1 MWLTRFALTRPVITA
16 MVFGALT
23 LFGVFAYFQIGKS
36 QDPPGT
42 TFPVVVIQA
51 GYPGAAPQDVE
62 KLIIKPIEDQMVGID
77 GLDQISATAQ
87 EGIGVVVVQFKLD
100 TNLDL
105 AAIDVQRR
113 VDTARVFMP
122 SDLDPPYVEKNS
134 NTQPI
139 IDLAVNSKTLSPA
152 ALNDIVTNRVKPLI
166 EQIPNVQ
173 SVDVGGGLQREFHVQ
188 PDPATLLAL
197 NATLGDVFGAISQN
211 NANLPGGRMLQP
223 SQEASVAVHADVQ
236 SAADLAAVPLSI
248 PGASSRLLTVGN
260 VAKTDDGYAEQRN
273 ISHFN
278 GKPRLYISINKTL
291 ESDEINATKIARER
305 LKGIEAQFPQIS
317 FFEVD
322 APADDTAAELNGVWQ
337 SLFEGI
343 LLTAIVM
350 LLFLHAWRNA
360 AVVLIS
366 IPVSIFATFVV
377 MKALGFTFD
386 FMSLMGLSLIIG
398 ILVDD
403 SIVVLE
409 NITRHRDMGESPM
422 DAAINGR
429 TEIGGAAIAIT
440 MVDVVVFLPIAFLPG
455 IVGKYL
461 KEFALVVVVATMF
474 SLLVSFTLTPLLA
487 GRWSILKRST
497 APPEWFYSLR
507 NPLVNGIIGLVGLL
521 LSIFGPGAIGVLGI
535 IMIAVVV
542 LNLVVQNYD
551 KVVTWYKDVA
561 LPSALDHGWF
571 VAFVCGTLFMNSLFL
586 IFGGVAGAGGMVA
599 AVYDVVVLAVLGLGL
614 LVGLV
619 TRGGVR
625 SGRLKGRDPF
635 SFLARSAAGMF
646 DRVWLTVATI
656 ALPLVLVGATIVL
669 GGVSFDFVP
678 GSQTGAMRMTLTYP
692 SGTPIAVTAKSVDRL
707 ENAIMKIDGID
718 TVSSRVGSKPTGHGQ
733 STGGNYASISA
744 QTLPNRRGDT
754 NKIIERI
761 RALKPLAPGGDFQVS
776 GEGGGAGGTPIFY
789 SITGPDDQLDIAA
802 QKIVAFLKDTPGT
815 VNVQSSAE
823 TGAPRLNVRIDPAR
837 AAILGVSTG
846 AAATAARIAVDGA
859 VATKVRTSTGLV
871 DVRVQFP
878 ADRRSTVD
886 SLKAVRVRANDA
898 TMVPLGSVA
907 SFSWAVAPTK
917 VERQDR
923 QRVVNVTGGMLP
935 GFTLGSVTGPLESK
949 LGQIGFLPPGVHL
962 SAQGNTQFMQEAMIS
977 MLLALLTSFMLVYML
992 MVVLYGSFL
1001 EPFIVMFSIPVAL
1014 VGAIFALVIMH
1025 LIDPEGTQSLNIISM
1040 IGIIMLFGLVSK
1052 NGILVV
1058 DYSNTLVKRGMRV
1071 KEAVLQASATR
1082 FRPILM
1088 TTFAMV
1094 FGMLPL
1100 ALGRA
1105 EGAEWRQAIGTVII
1119 GGLISSLILT
1129 LFLVPMIY
1137 NTWIGWIEARKD
1149 RKAVR
1154 EEMSPVGPPVPV

>member
-1 MWLTRFALTRPVITA
+1 MWLTRFALTRPVITL
-16 MVFGALT
+16 MVFVALVV
-23 LFGVFAYFQIGKS
+23 FGIVAYFQIGKS

-42 TFPVVVIQA
+42 TFPIVIVSA
-51 GYPGAAPQDVE
+51 GYPGASPQDME
-62 KLIIKPIEDQMVGID
+62 KLVIKPIEDQINGID
-77 GLDQISATAQ
+77 GLDQMSATAQ
-87 EGIGVVVVQFKLD
+87 EGSAVVVVQFKLD

-113 VDTARVFMP
+113 VDTARVYMP

-134 NTQPI
+134 NTQPLV
-139 IDLAVNSKTLSPA
+139 DLAVNSSSLSPV
-152 ALNDIVTNRVKPLI
+152 ALNDIVTNRVKPLM

-173 SVDVGGGLQREFHVQ
+173 SVDVGGGQQREFHVQ
-188 PDPATLLAL
+188 PDPAKLIGL
-197 NATLGDVFGAISQN
+197 NATLGDVYSAVAQN
-211 NANLPGGRMLQP
+211 NASLPGGRLLQP
-223 SQEASVAVHADVQ
+223 SQEASVAVHADIQ
-236 SAADLAAVPLSI
+236 SASDLAAIPLSI
-248 PGASSRLLTVGN
+248 PGVSSRLLRVGD
-260 VAKTDDGYAEQRN
+260 VAETDDGFAEQRT
-273 ISHFN
+273 ISHYN
-278 GKPRLYISINKTL
+278 GKPRLYISLNKTL
-291 ESDEINATKIARER
+291 EADEINATKIARAK
-305 LKGIEAQFPQIS
+305 LKEIEAQFPQIS
-317 FFEVD
+317 FFEID
-322 APADDTAAELNGVWQ
+322 APADETAASLNGVWQ

-422 DAAINGR
+422 DAAVNGR

-461 KEFALVVVVATMF
+461 KEFALVVVVATLF

-487 GRWSILKRST
+487 GRWSVLKRSL

-507 NPLVNGIIGLVGLL
+507 NPLLNGIVALVGLAL
-521 LSIFGPGAIGVLGI
+521 AIFAPAVLSVLGI
-535 IMIAVVV
+535 IMIAVVL
-542 LNLVVQNYD
+542 LNIVVQSYD
-551 KVVTWYKDVA
+551 AIVGWYKETA
-561 LPSALDHGWF
+561 LPFALAHGWL
-571 VAFVCGTLFMNSLFL
+571 VAFVCGTLFINAILLMS
-586 IFGGVAGAGGMVA
+586 GSGTPA
-599 AVYDVVVLAVLGLGL
+599 AAYDVLVLIVLGVGL
-614 LVGLV
+614 LVGVLA
-619 TRGGVR
+619 RGAVKRGRFDGHDPV
-625 SGRLKGRDPF
+625 SGLI
-635 SFLARSAAGMF
+635 RSAAGMWKAK
-646 DRVWLTVATI
+646 RITVATVGM
-656 ALPLVLVGATIVL
+656 PLVLAAATLAL
-669 GGVSFDFVP
+669 GGVAFDFVP
-678 GSQTGAMRMTLTYP
+678 SSQTGAMSMTLTYP
-692 SGTPIAVTAKSVDRL
+692 AGTPIATTAKAVDSL
-707 ENAIMKIDGID
+707 ENAIMKIDGVD
-718 TVSSRVGSKPTGHGQ
+718 SVSSRVGSKPTGHGR
-733 STGGNYASISA
+733 STGGNYASLNA
-744 QTLPNRRGDT
+744 QTLPSRRNDT
-754 NKIIERI
+754 NKIIAEI
-761 RALKPLAPGGDFQVS
+761 RQLKGLAPGGDFQVS
-776 GEGGGAGGTPIFY
+776 GEGGGGGSGAPIFY
-789 SITGPDDQLDIAA
+789 ALTGPDDQLDGAA
-802 QKIVAFLKDTPGT
+802 DKVVAFLKDTPGS

-823 TGAPRLNVRIDPAR
+823 TGAPRLNVQIDAGR

-878 ADRRSTVD
+878 LDRRSTVD
-886 SLKAVRVRANDA
+886 SLKNVRVRASDG

-907 SFSWAVAPTK
+907 TFSWTVAPTK
-917 VERQDR
+917 VEHQDR
-923 QRVVNVTGGMLP
+923 ERVVNVTGGVLP
-935 GFTLGSVTGPLESK
+935 GYSLGAVTGPLQSK
-949 LGQIGFLPPGVHL
+949 LNSPGFLPAGVHL
-962 SAQGNTQFMQEAMIS
+962 QAQGDTQFMIEAMVS
-977 MLLALLTSFMLVYML
+977 MGLAMLTSFMLVYML

-1001 EPFIVMFSIPVAL
+1001 EPLIIMFSIPVAL
-1014 VGAIFALVIMH
+1014 VGAIFALVVMH
-1025 LIDPEGTQSLNIISM
+1025 ALNPQGSQSLNIISM
-1040 IGIIMLFGLVSK
+1040 IGIIMLLGLVSK

-1071 KEAVLQASATR
+1071 RDAVLQAAATR
-1082 FRPILM
+1082 FRPIIM

-1105 EGAEWRQAIGTVII
+1105 EGAEWRQAMGTVII
-1119 GGLISSLILT
+1119 GGLISSLVLT

-1137 NTWIGWIEARKD
+1137 NTVIGWVERRKD
-1149 RKAVR
+1149 HRAVVQ
-1154 EEMSPVGPPVPV
+1154 EMTPIGETVTI